1 MKDIHM
7 NLSSFLTVCL
17 SFFLLSGTSYSQE
30 AAPPVSAPVAP
41 AAEPSAAPAATPV
54 PADPAASP
62 ASTPAT
68 SPAASGTTT
77 DKKEGDKKHS
87 GKDKTFIDVLKDG
100 GIIMYPLGLISV
112 LMVGLLID
120 SSIRLRNV
128 KLAPPDLVQFLREQ
142 FQKGDYAGAYQACK
156 GRPNFFANV
165 VRVGL
170 SMLGQGKEVAEVA
183 MEEVLAKE
191 VSSLS
196 TRIYYLSLI
205 GVITPMLGLTGT
217 VLGMI
222 NAFKTL
228 GTSGISD
235 PAGLAGA
242 IGEVLVATASGLF
255 LAIPGF
261 ASYYFFRNRIAS
273 TTAYAEDVING
284 LFRGMPY
291 EELDGVVIGDEPVY
305 AASPS
310 PNLLAT
316 KRSDQKG
323 HSVAVRAK
331 TGQTEVARIK
341 VSQPVEQVFQCPS
354 CQHSVT
360 MSNQTCPNC
369 NTPLNWNTQQ
379 EHAGAISR

>member
-1 MKDIHM
+1 MKNIRIT
-7 NLSSFLTVCL
+7 LL
-17 SFFLLSGTSYSQE
+17 SFFIICSLFFLLNGAAYSQE
-30 AAPPVSAPVAP
+30 AAPPVSAP
-41 AAEPSAAPAATPV
+41 AAEPAAVPAVEPSLPPAATPTT
-54 PADPAASP
+54 A
-62 ASTPAT
+62 
-68 SPAASGTTT
+68 PAASGAATTTT
-77 DKKEGDKKHS
+77 DKKEGDKKQE
-87 GKDKTFIDVLKDG
+87 KDKTFWELLQDG
-100 GIIMYPLGLISV
+100 GIVMYPLGLISV

-120 SSIRLRNV
+120 SFMRLRNV
-128 KLAPPDLVQFLREQ
+128 KLAPLDLVQFLREQ

-156 GRPNFFANV
+156 SRVSFLANV

-170 SMLGQGKEVAEVA
+170 SMLGQGKEATEMA

-222 NAFKTL
+222 KAFKKL

-235 PAGLAGA
+235 PSGLAGA
-242 IGEVLVATASGLF
+242 IGEVLTATATGLF

-261 ASYYFFRNRIAS
+261 AFYYFFRNRIAS
-273 TTAYAEDVING
+273 TTAHAEDVING

-305 AASPS
+305 AASPN

-316 KRSDQKG
+316 KRVDQKG
-323 HSVAVRAK
+323 QVVAVRAK
-331 TGQTEVARIK
+331 TGQTEVPRVK
-341 VSQPVEQVFQCPS
+341 VSQPIEQVFQCPS
-354 CQHSVT
+354 CQHPVT
-360 MSNQTCPNC
+360 TSNHACPNC
-369 NTPLNWNTQQ
+369 NTPLSWNTQQ
-379 EHAGAISR
+379 EHAGAR